1 MLLSGPLLLSKLP
14 RNGLNGSS
22 PMDSLPLKR
31 LTLGD
36 LTSGRAFDNGCICFD
51 AYKIEIN
58 DLRGRKTYCK
68 IFYTHLYSLLLTL

>member
-1 MLLSGPLLLSKLP
+1 
-14 RNGLNGSS
+14 
-22 PMDSLPLKR
+22 MDSLPLKR

-68 IFYTHLYSLLLTL
+68 NIFSL